1 MIDINKE
8 FDLLESRLKEA
19 YHELKESD
27 PDNFLLAMA
36 DFKEDGSFTF
46 TPEFDR
52 QYNGGTVRARYNT
65 YISDLKEATNKLR
78 FP

>member
-1 MIDINKE
+1 MVDINKE

-19 YHELKESD
+19 YHALKERD
-27 PDNFLLAMA
+27 PNNFLLAMA

-65 YISDLKEATNKLR
+65 YISDLKKTTTSLTSS
-78 FP
+78 